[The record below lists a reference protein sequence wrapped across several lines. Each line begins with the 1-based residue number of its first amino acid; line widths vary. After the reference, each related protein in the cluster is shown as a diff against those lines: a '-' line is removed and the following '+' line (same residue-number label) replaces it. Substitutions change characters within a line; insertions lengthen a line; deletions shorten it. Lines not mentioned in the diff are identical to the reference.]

1 MVHEIEDLSGVVA
14 KKNIQD
20 GYCFITNRNLNPP
33 FQRVPQDNQPM
44 KEFSRLPSCFAHY
57 TSLTHEHWVAIEEGS
72 FVKYRAEVVIRPNPG
87 AVKLRATWVW
97 IEENDE
103 YKDYYDGEET
113 SDDQEESPEP
123 PWKKPRYNWK
133 KRYNV

>member
-72 FVKYRAEVVIRPNPG
+72 FVKYRAEVVIRPNTG

-113 SDDQEESPEP
+113 SDDQEEPPEP
-123 PWKKPRYNWK
+123 PWKKPRYNLK